1 MSFLF
6 LTACEQ
12 SQYRIYKK
20 THINKNVCVCI
31 VYISITRKILSFIK
45 AELPFLKVNVT
56 ASKIESNK
64 VKKLTQIL
72 TLKINIH
79 F

>member
-1 MSFLF
+1 MCMQ
-6 LTACEQ
+6 TCI
-12 SQYRIYKK
+12 IYYK
-20 THINKNVCVCI
+20 
-31 VYISITRKILSFIK
+31 KILSFIK